1 MQKTALP
8 LSRAALFLS
17 EALECAIL
25 GRWRETIMTK
35 NILDRTHSKGES
47 ECSIQFLRIETTTRP
62 RKQTKQLQTSRKMM
76 NPASLTRHFLEIER
90 RGG

>member
-1 MQKTALP
+1 
-8 LSRAALFLS
+8 
-17 EALECAIL
+17 
-25 GRWRETIMTK
+25 MTK
-35 NILDRTHSKGES
+35 NILDRARSKRDS
-47 ECSIQFLRIETTTRP
+47 ERNIQFFRIETTGRP